1 MSLGYCIALRK
12 QLTDISARG
21 LTLFTLLYLE
31 SELKPLDRVEH
42 MRGKFVEIL
51 D

>member
-1 MSLGYCIALRK
+1 MALRK
-12 QLTDISARG
+12 HLRDVSARG

-42 MRGKFVEIL
+42 MKDKFVEIL

>member
-1 MSLGYCIALRK
+1 MALRK
-12 QLTDISARG
+12 HLTDVSAHG

-31 SELKPLDRVEH
+31 SELKSLDRVEH
-42 MRGKFVEIL
+42 MKDKFVEIL

>member
-1 MSLGYCIALRK
+1 MALRK
-12 QLTDISARG
+12 HLTDVSARG

-31 SELKPLDRVEH
+31 SELKSLDRVEH
-42 MRGKFVEIL
+42 MKDKFVEIL

>member
-1 MSLGYCIALRK
+1 MALRK
-12 QLTDISARG
+12 QLTDVSARG

-42 MRGKFVEIL
+42 MKAKFVEIL

>member
-1 MSLGYCIALRK
+1 MSLGYCMALRK
-12 QLTDISARG
+12 HLRDVSARG

-42 MRGKFVEIL
+42 MKDKFVEIL

>member
-21 LTLFTLLYLE
+21 LTLFTLLYLG

-42 MRGKFVEIL
+42 MKGKFVEIL